1 MRKKEEGGSLT
12 LEIVSS
18 ISIISIDVIKQV
30 RRVVNEYFYTVS
42 LVFLQSD
49 QYIQKRFR

>member
-12 LEIVSS
+12 LDIVS
-18 ISIISIDVIKQV
+18 ISIDVIEQV

-42 LVFLQSD
+42 LVFIQSD
-49 QYIQKRFR
+49 EHIQKNIR